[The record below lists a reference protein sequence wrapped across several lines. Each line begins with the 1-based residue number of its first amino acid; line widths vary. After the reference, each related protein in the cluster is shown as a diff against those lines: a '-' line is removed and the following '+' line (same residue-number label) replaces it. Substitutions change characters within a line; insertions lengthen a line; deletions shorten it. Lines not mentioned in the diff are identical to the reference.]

1 MINCF
6 ISEEGGEF
14 SPVGGSFGSGEFSP
28 RGKKNDPL
36 RNMFCSLVYARA
48 MGDTSCMQFFC
59 GKMVFLQ
66 KDAQLH
72 GRMVDEQEGVH

>member
-28 RGKKNDPL
+28 RGKKNDPAIGL
-36 RNMFCSLVYARA
+36 FDRLATCEFAPFCSDCAASPAGAVS
-48 MGDTSCMQFFC
+48 D
-59 GKMVFLQ
+59 FLG
-66 KDAQLH
+66 LF
-72 GRMVDEQEGVH
+72 G

>member
-28 RGKKNDPL
+28 RGKKMIL
-36 RNMFCSLVYARA
+36 IMRMAELAKARSA
-48 MGDTSCMQFFC
+48 IFYSEIPRF
-59 GKMVFLQ
+59 
-66 KDAQLH
+66 A
-72 GRMVDEQEGVH
+72 